1 MCHAGFVWGERH
13 KKPPMRSDGQRQW
26 RNVGEGQKGGEDRR
40 ERDDVRMQGVK
51 DGIQRTEKEG
61 FEEKHWEGQR
71 NVINGV
77 FVMVKTDIENRRIKE
92 RDGFMNRLDCW
103 ECWARK
109 KENILKTIGWIRC
122 DIFWFVYVGENQRKK
137 EGKKERKF
145 YFEDFFALF
154 NDNLIHV
161 INNFHYDNAKEK
173 SFFTYNVKMHYIL
186 ILKYIMV
193 VFAF

>member
-1 MCHAGFVWGERH
+1 MCWYFTRVHWWSFLRTRVSNIICVWAGLHVSCWICLGGETQKATNEVRRAEGSGGMLG
-13 KKPPMRSDGQRQW
+13 KGRKVERIAEKEMMYGCREWRMESRGQR
-26 RNVGEGQKGGEDRR
+26 RR
-40 ERDDVRMQGVK
+40 
-51 DGIQRTEKEG
+51 G

-122 DIFWFVYVGENQRKK
+122 DIFWFVYVGENQRKN
-137 EGKKERKF
+137 EGKKE
-145 YFEDFFALF
+145 
-154 NDNLIHV
+154 
-161 INNFHYDNAKEK
+161 NFK
-173 SFFTYNVKMHYIL
+173 SFCAV
-186 ILKYIMV
+186 
-193 VFAF
+193 

>member
-1 MCHAGFVWGERH
+1 MMVVLECSTLISQFSTAKAQYQYIFQLRYLLTSVVCQYVLVGISRVHWWSFFKDSCFKHYLCVSRITCVMLDLFGGRDTKSHQWGQTGR
-13 KKPPMRSDGQRQW
+13 RQW

-61 FEEKHWEGQR
+61 FEEKHWEGQK

-92 RDGFMNRLDCW
+92 RDGLMNRLDCW

-109 KENILKTIGWIRC
+109 K
-122 DIFWFVYVGENQRKK
+122 
-137 EGKKERKF
+137 
-145 YFEDFFALF
+145 
-154 NDNLIHV
+154 
-161 INNFHYDNAKEK
+161 
-173 SFFTYNVKMHYIL
+173 
-186 ILKYIMV
+186 
-193 VFAF
+193 